1 MAAVTLVPSRLFAG
15 DFVDVEIPADA
26 DDGKVMMWNKTLQRA
41 VWMTLAE
48 VESYNSASGEP
59 SLDFSDENNS
69 MYLGWW

>member
-1 MAAVTLVPSRLFAG
+1 MATALPYILPTERPDSG
-15 DFVDVEIPADA
+15 
-26 DDGKVMMWNKTLQRA
+26 DDGKMLMYNATLGRA